1 MATYKKSENLTMPY
15 RWLQSFYITLPCSDE
30 ERGSNSSVVTLRNE
44 ISKSPESVSGIS
56 RSPSLDEALGSTT
69 GAGET
74 SGIFS
79 GTLTRK
85 DSGKDTESIISSGMS
100 SICASPPI
108 RHTSRYNRYG
118 PSGTLMPHS
127 AQRLDDTTLS
137 DRDSLRSSLREYV
150 SRCASASLTNV
161 SLDCWRSQ
169 IWRHLKVLDLWF
181 DLCISGLLFTSC
193 ERRQHS
199 HHTYHQS

>member
-1 MATYKKSENLTMPY
+1 MCVCVLSDRRKHIKSVESKLTRYFTNPY
-15 RWLQSFYITLPCSDE
+15 RWLHSICIILSCSDE

-44 ISKSPESVSGIS
+44 ISQSPESVSGIS
-56 RSPSLDEALGSTT
+56 RSPSLEEALGSTT
-69 GAGET
+69 AAGET

-108 RHTSRYNRYG
+108 RHSSRFNRYG

-127 AQRLDDTTLS
+127 AQHLDQTTLS

-161 SLDCWRSQ
+161 SLDC
-169 IWRHLKVLDLWF
+169 
-181 DLCISGLLFTSC
+181 
-193 ERRQHS
+193 
-199 HHTYHQS
+199 